1 MIAIVDYG
9 MGNLRSLSNALV
21 SAGAEVVITSS
32 SADLRRADRIV
43 LPGVG
48 AFGDAARA
56 LRESGLTE
64 TLSAEVLRERKPLLG
79 ICLGMQ
85 LLARTSTEHGSHEGL
100 GWIDAEVFRL
110 PSATGIKVP
119 HVGWNSVTFDSG
131 DWLFRGIRST
141 ESNFYFVHRYHM
153 ACRNSAEVIGTAK
166 NGVIFTAVVRVGSV
180 VATQFHP
187 EKSQDNGIRLLS
199 NWLRWDPAC

>member
-21 SAGAEVVITSS
+21 NAGAEVVITSS
-32 SADLRRADRIV
+32 PADLRRADRIV

-56 LRESGLTE
+56 LRESGLAE
-64 TLSAEVLRERKPLLG
+64 PLSAEVLRERKPLLG

-100 GWIDAEVFRL
+100 GWIDAAVVRL
-110 PSATGIKVP
+110 PSVTGIKVP
-119 HVGWNSVTFDSG
+119 HVGWNSVTFDSS

-141 ESNFYFVHRYHM
+141 ESNFYFVHSYHM
-153 ACRNSAEVIGTAK
+153 ACRSSAQVIGTAN
-166 NGVIFTAVVRVGSV
+166 NGITFTAAVRVGSV

-199 NWLRWDPAC
+199 NWLRWDPVC

>member
-21 SAGAEVVITSS
+21 NAGAEVVITSS
-32 SADLRRADRIV
+32 PADLRRADRIV

-56 LRESGLTE
+56 LRESGLAE
-64 TLSAEVLRERKPLLG
+64 PLSAEVLRERKPLLG

-85 LLARTSTEHGSHEGL
+85 LLARTSTEHGVHEGL
-100 GWIDAEVFRL
+100 GWIDAEVVRL
-110 PSATGIKVP
+110 PSVTGIKVP
-119 HVGWNSVTFDSG
+119 HVGWNSVIFDSS

-141 ESNFYFVHRYHM
+141 ESNFYFVHSYHM
-153 ACRNSAEVIGTAK
+153 ACRSSAAVIGTAN
-166 NGVIFTAVVRVGSV
+166 NGITFTAAVRVGSV